1 MNVSGADQDPHTG
14 SLVCCPIRNGKTG
27 QIIAVCQLK
36 NKLCT
41 APGEAETGRA
51 FNRYDERLLEDFAVY
66 CGLAL
71 QTVQTVQR
79 IEYQRAS
86 QDVTQEVLSYHLTA
100 AQEEIRALQEAEIPS
115 AQSLRI
121 LDFSFSDFGLSED
134 STAQATVRMFLDL
147 NLVQDFNIDYK
158 CLCQWVL
165 SVRRGYRSNVPYHN
179 WSHGLST
186 AQCMF
191 AMMMSTDQLQSNLSR
206 LEVLALMIATLNHD
220 LDHRGVSNSYIE
232 RTQQPL
238 AQLYGTSSLEH
249 HHYDMCLFIL
259 NNPGSQILS
268 GLCPDDYR
276 TVLPMIEKAILAT
289 DLAVYM
295 ERRAEFFE
303 LGQRGVR
310 WEEDRHRDLLRSM
323 LMTASDIAAITKPW
337 HIQKR
342 TAKLVASEF
351 FAQGDREKEEFNIK
365 PVDMM
370 NRDNS
375 TRLPHMQVNYI
386 DGMCH
391 PLYQTLSGMFDS
403 CSPLLDGLMR
413 NRENWMLLAET
424 GEEGGGEE
432 E

>member
-1 MNVSGADQDPHTG
+1 MEGEEQGSEFQIFQRDCTLSDIDLTHALQVLVSKETMNVSGADQDPHTG

-36 NKLCT
+36 NKLGT

-86 QDVTQEVLSYHLTA
+86 QDVTQEVLSYVDRVCVTVLSYQLTA

-158 CLCQWVL
+158 
-165 SVRRGYRSNVPYHN
+165 
-179 WSHGLST
+179 
-186 AQCMF
+186 
-191 AMMMSTDQLQSNLSR
+191 
-206 LEVLALMIATLNHD
+206 VLALMIATLNHD

-295 ERRAEFFE
+295 EY
-303 LGQRGVR
+303 LTS
-310 WEEDRHRDLLRSM
+310 DLQDNM
-323 LMTASDIAAITKPW
+323 LTQLTSDL
-337 HIQKR
+337 Q
-342 TAKLVASEF
+342 
-351 FAQGDREKEEFNIK
+351 
-365 PVDMM
+365 
-370 NRDNS
+370 DN
-375 TRLPHMQVNYI
+375 
-386 DGMCH
+386 
-391 PLYQTLSGMFDS
+391 
-403 CSPLLDGLMR
+403 
-413 NRENWMLLAET
+413 MLTQLT
-424 GEEGGGEE
+424 SDLQDNMLTQLTSDLQDNMLTQ
-432 E
+432 